1 MQEAIYL
8 DLLQGTRQIMDTFI
22 DGLNSS
28 MPNIPDSG
36 QLVLL
41 GDFNVSYSESKGREK
56 LKLARVVALHNLE

>member
-1 MQEAIYL
+1 M

-28 MPNIPDSG
+28 LPNIPDSG

-41 GDFNVSYSESKGREK
+41 DDFNESYSESKGGEK

>member
-1 MQEAIYL
+1 
-8 DLLQGTRQIMDTFI
+8 MDTFI

-28 MPNIPDSG
+28 LPNIPDSG

-41 GDFNVSYSESKGREK
+41 GDFNVRYSESKGREK